1 MTYINEKYAL
11 QQYEGRITDTF
22 ISDMDEIT
30 KVAPQLMLYLYNNC
44 VFIIKRN
51 IILDNFKCLIY
62 TVIYDADASD
72 AEIESNT
79 SRIIHDIPIT
89 GPSQC
94 NGYAYSNN
102 VIVWVPADL
111 SKCPFKNEALNNQI
125 YDGTIESAADS
136 MDDHNYTVAINFNK
150 LNIAPIKNSNKN
162 AIDILFSDLSEDK
175 IKNAKFYIALNYR
188 SKIATLKHELTH
200 VLDSETADKVN
211 YYSTSVANAKDI
223 SQRISADNFYE
234 ENKTNFEM
242 LLFILYRLWSYTEFN
257 AFTQSYGRSDLEQET
272 KRSIKF
278 NNTIK
283 SAVKNMYR
291 DNGDSLEN
299 LESKIIGYLD
309 KLKQC
314 DINFWRAA
322 REIIAEGSSS
332 DSAADKYRNM
342 SATQIKNYFINTSI
356 KLVEKFKN
364 KIVKNVSTRNTYQ
377 KDIAYIAREIFNK
390 CSNLYIDKKSKQPTV
405 LTLNFDFYFKNFK
418 LSSPTTVKFT
428 IPHLG
433 VLARN
438 PYKISNVSSVDVI
451 ARYLKIN
458 RHINALDFFGN
469 ERQNGFAEMLTE
481 LYTKNRKT
489 MIEELSLNF
498 AEDLYKALSELNR

>member
-1 MTYINEKYAL
+1 
-11 QQYEGRITDTF
+11 
-22 ISDMDEIT
+22 MDEIT

-211 YYSTSVANAKDI
+211 YIAQLLVGKRNSLNTVFRILVAISRIHTNPSALVGAGNSV
-223 SQRISADNFYE
+223 R
-234 ENKTNFEM
+234 FEHNP
-242 LLFILYRLWSYTEFN
+242 ITGI
-257 AFTQSYGRSDLEQET
+257 AFH
-272 KRSIKF
+272 I
-278 NNTIK
+278 
-283 SAVKNMYR
+283 
-291 DNGDSLEN
+291 
-299 LESKIIGYLD
+299 
-309 KLKQC
+309 
-314 DINFWRAA
+314 
-322 REIIAEGSSS
+322 
-332 DSAADKYRNM
+332 
-342 SATQIKNYFINTSI
+342 
-356 KLVEKFKN
+356 
-364 KIVKNVSTRNTYQ
+364 
-377 KDIAYIAREIFNK
+377 
-390 CSNLYIDKKSKQPTV
+390 
-405 LTLNFDFYFKNFK
+405 
-418 LSSPTTVKFT
+418 
-428 IPHLG
+428 
-433 VLARN
+433 
-438 PYKISNVSSVDVI
+438 
-451 ARYLKIN
+451 RYVGI
-458 RHINALDFFGN
+458 
-469 ERQNGFAEMLTE
+469 
-481 LYTKNRKT
+481 
-489 MIEELSLNF
+489 ELSLANGMGYVGSLQQPIHRHQQI
-498 AEDLYKALSELNR
+498 AERVILGGVTKTSVKNPIAYLGFVTC